1 MTELLTGGTAL
12 AALSAAIAASP
23 WTGLDTEFVRER
35 TYYAK
40 LCLIQTAT
48 PDGIVLTDPL
58 GLDIRPLG
66 QALAGPGVKILH
78 AGRQDLELLLQETG
92 VLPAPLFDTQIAA
105 ALVGHDEQIGYAN
118 LVAKLLKVELTKDV
132 TRTNW
137 AARPLSERQ
146 LAYAQD
152 DVRYLDTLRAALLGE
167 LERLGRVAWL
177 VEDCAALNDPAL
189 YRFSPEQ
196 LVRRYRQG
204 SGLSTPA
211 QSLFE
216 ALLLWREEAA
226 RQADLPRTW
235 VLADAVLVDLAAR
248 PPKTHADLEHR
259 RGLDERQIQRLGDRV
274 LAVTHDAPDRP
285 THPWPAARLSPEEES
300 VYQALTTLID
310 TRAQTLGIQPGVIGS
325 RRTLKEIAQGAP
337 PGNLAQGWR
346 ADVLEIEG
354 QRLMMEIAEHHAHA
368 S

>member
-1 MTELLTGGTAL
+1 MTKLLTDGTAL

-48 PDGIVLTDPL
+48 PEGITLTDPL
-58 GLDIRPLG
+58 GLDIGPLG
-66 QALAGPGVKILH
+66 QALTGPGIKILH
-78 AGRQDLELLLQETG
+78 SGRQDLELLLQETG

-105 ALVGHDEQIGYAN
+105 ALAGHDEQIGYAN
-118 LVAKLLKVELTKDV
+118 LVAKLLEVELAKDV

-152 DVRYLDTLRAALLGE
+152 DVRYLDTLRTALLAE
-167 LERLGRVAWL
+167 LERLGRVTWL

-204 SGLSTPA
+204 SGLSAPGQA
-211 QSLFE
+211 VFQ

-226 RQADLPRTW
+226 RKADLPRTW
-235 VLADAVLVDLAAR
+235 MLADAVLVDLAAR
-248 PPKTHADLEHR
+248 PPKTRADLGQR
-259 RGLDERQIQRLGDRV
+259 RGLDERLIQRLGDQL
-274 LAVTHDAPDRP
+274 LAVIHDAPERP
-285 THPWPAARLSPEEES
+285 THPWPAARLRPEEEDS
-300 VYQALTTLID
+300 YQALTALID
-310 TRAQTLGIQPGVIGS
+310 ARAQALGIQAGVIGS
-325 RRTLKEIAQGAP
+325 RRTLKDIAQGAP

-346 ADVLEIEG
+346 ADVLEVEG
-354 QRLMMEIAEHHAHA
+354 ERLMTEIAERHAHA

>member
-1 MTELLTGGTAL
+1 MTELLTDGSAL

-58 GLDIRPLG
+58 RLDIGPLG
-66 QALAGPGVKILH
+66 EALAGPGVKILH

-92 VLPAPLFDTQIAA
+92 ILPAPLFDTQIAA
-105 ALVGHDEQIGYAN
+105 ALVGHDDQIGYAN
-118 LVAKLLKVELTKDV
+118 LVAQLLKVDLAKDA

-137 AARPLSERQ
+137 AARPLSDRQ

-152 DVRYLDTLRAALLGE
+152 DVRHLDALRAALLGE

-189 YRFSPEQ
+189 YRFSSEQ

-204 SGLSTPA
+204 SGLPVPGQA
-211 QSLFE
+211 LFQ

-226 RQADLPRTW
+226 RKADLPRAW

-248 PPKTHADLEHR
+248 PPKTRADLGHR
-259 RGLDERQIQRLGDRV
+259 RGLDERQIQRLGDQL
-274 LAVTHDAPDRP
+274 LAVIREAPDRP
-285 THPWPAARLSPEEES
+285 SHPWPAARLGPEEEDL
-300 VYQALTTLID
+300 YKALTALID
-310 TRAQTLGIQPGVIGS
+310 ARAQALGIQAGVIGS

-337 PGNLAQGWR
+337 PGSLAQGWR
-346 ADVLEIEG
+346 GEVLGVEG
-354 QRLMMEIAEHHAHA
+354 ERLMREIAERHADA